1 MIPVTYDPME
11 GVLVVV
17 AGPHPID
24 KYTWGDDYFRTP

>member
-1 MIPVTYDPME
+1 MILVTYDPME

-24 KYTWGDDYFRTP
+24 KYTWGDD